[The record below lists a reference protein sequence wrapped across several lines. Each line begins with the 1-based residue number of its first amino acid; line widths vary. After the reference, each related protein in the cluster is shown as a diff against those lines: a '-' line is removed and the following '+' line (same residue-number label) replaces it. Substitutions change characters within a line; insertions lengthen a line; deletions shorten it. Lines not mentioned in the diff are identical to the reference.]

1 MSDLFSAQR
10 PRDGLES
17 VVEQAG
23 NGQIAAALP
32 DN

>member
-10 PRDGLES
+10 PRGLES

-23 NGQIAAALP
+23 ERSDSRWPPG
-32 DN
+32 